1 MTVTLIRALLIY
13 FTVILAMRIM
23 GKRQIGELNPHEL
36 VITILVSQIA
46 SIPLQDNT
54 MPLANAFL
62 PMLLLVSLEIL
73 ASVASMKSLRLRNLL
88 QGRPIFLI
96 RHGKPDQKQMRLRFT
111 VDDLIDALRQKD
123 VFDLSTVEEAVVEP
137 NGSLSVRLRTEE
149 SPVTP
154 KQLGVPTP
162 DNGFPIPVVT
172 DGHIVPEYFG
182 DQLQDTAAIAKA
194 LQKESLR
201 PGEQLVVTIDDSG
214 TVFAVKKERK
224 K

>member
-96 RHGKPDQKQMRLRFT
+96 RHGKPDQKQMRRLRFT

-123 VFDLSTVEEAVVEP
+123 VFDLSTVEEAVVET

-162 DNGFPIPVVT
+162 IPVVT

-182 DQLQDTAAIAKA
+182 DQVLDTAAIAKA

>member
-96 RHGKPDQKQMRLRFT
+96 RHGKPDQKQMRRLRFT

-123 VFDLSTVEEAVVEP
+123 VFDLSTVEEAVVET

-154 KQLGVPTP
+154 KQLGVPAP
-162 DNGFPIPVVT
+162 DNGFPVVT

>member
-1 MTVTLIRALLIY
+1 MYHILNRFIFGHKSTRCLIGAATGCKLCRFGSFKRACN
-13 FTVILAMRIM
+13 
-23 GKRQIGELNPHEL
+23 K
-36 VITILVSQIA
+36 
-46 SIPLQDNT
+46 QDT
-54 MPLANAFL
+54 
-62 PMLLLVSLEIL
+62 
-73 ASVASMKSLRLRNLL
+73 RNLL
-88 QGRPIFLI
+88 RGRPIFLI
-96 RHGKPDQKQMRLRFT
+96 RHGKPDQKQMRRLRFT

-123 VFDLSTVEEAVVEP
+123 VFDLSTVEEAVVET
-137 NGSLSVRLRTEE
+137 NGSLSVRLRKEE

-182 DQLQDTAAIAKA
+182 DQVLDTAAIAKA
-194 LQKESLR
+194 LQKESLH

>member
-1 MTVTLIRALLIY
+1 
-13 FTVILAMRIM
+13 
-23 GKRQIGELNPHEL
+23 
-36 VITILVSQIA
+36 
-46 SIPLQDNT
+46 
-54 MPLANAFL
+54 
-62 PMLLLVSLEIL
+62 
-73 ASVASMKSLRLRNLL
+73 
-88 QGRPIFLI
+88 
-96 RHGKPDQKQMRLRFT
+96 
-111 VDDLIDALRQKD
+111 
-123 VFDLSTVEEAVVEP
+123 VVET

-182 DQLQDTAAIAKA
+182 DQVLDTAAIAKA
-194 LQKESLR
+194 LQKESLC

>member
-13 FTVILAMRIM
+13 FTIILAMRIM

-46 SIPLQDNT
+46 SMPLQDNT

-96 RHGKPDQKQMRLRFT
+96 RH
-111 VDDLIDALRQKD
+111 
-123 VFDLSTVEEAVVEP
+123 
-137 NGSLSVRLRTEE
+137 
-149 SPVTP
+149 
-154 KQLGVPTP
+154 
-162 DNGFPIPVVT
+162 
-172 DGHIVPEYFG
+172 
-182 DQLQDTAAIAKA
+182 
-194 LQKESLR
+194 
-201 PGEQLVVTIDDSG
+201 SG

>member
-96 RHGKPDQKQMRLRFT
+96 RHGKPDQKQMRRLRFT

-123 VFDLSTVEEAVVEP
+123 VFDLSTVEEAVVET
-137 NGSLSVRLRTEE
+137 NVRLRTEE

-182 DQLQDTAAIAKA
+182 DQVQDTAAIAKA

>member
-46 SIPLQDNT
+46 SLQDNT

-96 RHGKPDQKQMRLRFT
+96 RHGKPDQKQMRRLRFT

-123 VFDLSTVEEAVVEP
+123 VFDLSTVEEAVVET

-182 DQLQDTAAIAKA
+182 DQVLDTAAITKA
-194 LQKESLR
+194 LQKENLH